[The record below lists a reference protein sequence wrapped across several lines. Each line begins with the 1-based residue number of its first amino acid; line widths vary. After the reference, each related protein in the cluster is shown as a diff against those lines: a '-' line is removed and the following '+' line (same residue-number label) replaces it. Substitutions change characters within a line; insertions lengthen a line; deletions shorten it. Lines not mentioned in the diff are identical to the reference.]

1 MKSYCHIFAVAAVSL
16 ASASFSLSAIA
27 QTVIPQAPEVAAKGH
42 ILIDFDTGKVLS
54 EHNADMSLAP
64 ASLTKMMTSYV
75 IGTELKNGNITNEDM
90 VTISENAWAKNFP
103 GSSLMFIE
111 VGTKVSVADLNKG
124 IIIQSGNDACVAL
137 AEHIAGSESAF
148 VDLMNAH
155 AQRLGMT
162 NSRFGNSHG
171 LPSAENYSTPRDMAK
186 LSAALIR
193 DVPDEYAIYAE
204 KEFTYNNIKQY
215 NRNSLLWDRSLEV
228 DGIKT
233 GHTSEAG
240 FSLIT
245 SATRDGMR
253 LVSVVM
259 GTNSERA
266 RQAEN
271 KKLLTYGFR
280 FFETFSPYQAGE
292 KFAEQRIWQGEKE
305 NIQLG
310 ILQSAQVTIP
320 RGQRKNLQADFTL
333 NQQLLAPITKGQ
345 QVGTIYLKLNGED
358 IATYP
363 LVALEDV
370 AKGGFFSRMI
380 DYIKMQFN

>member
-1 MKSYCHIFAVAAVSL
+1 MNSYCHVFSIAALTLASVSL
-16 ASASFSLSAIA
+16 SVQA
-27 QTVIPQAPEVAAKGH
+27 QSVLPQPPEVAAKGH
-42 ILIDFDTGKVLS
+42 ILVDFDTQKVLA
-54 EHNADMSLAP
+54 ENNADIALAP

-75 IGTELKNGNITNEDM
+75 IGTELKKGNISNSDM

-111 VGTKVSVADLNKG
+111 VGSQVSVADLNKG
-124 IIIQSGNDACVAL
+124 IIIQSGNDACVAM

-155 AQRLGMT
+155 AQRLGMHS
-162 NSRFGNSHG
+162 SRFANSHG
-171 LPSAENYSTPRDMAK
+171 LPSAENYTTPRDMAI
-186 LSAALIR
+186 LAAALIR
-193 DVPDEYAIYAE
+193 DVPEEYALYAE

-215 NRNSLLWDRSLEV
+215 NRNSLLWDRSLDV

-233 GHTSEAG
+233 GHTDEAG
-240 FSLIT
+240 FSLVT

-253 LVSVVM
+253 LISVVM

-271 KKLLTYGFR
+271 KKLLSYGFR
-280 FFETFSPYQAGE
+280 FYETYVPYQAGE
-292 KFAEQRIWQGEKE
+292 KFAEQRIWQGDKE

-310 ILQSAQVTIP
+310 ILQAVQVTIP
-320 RGQRKNLQADFTL
+320 RGKRNDLQADFTL
-333 NQQLLAPITKGQ
+333 NQQLIAPITKGQ
-345 QVGTIYLKLNGED
+345 QVGSVYLKLNGED

-370 AKGGFFSRMI
+370 EQGGFFSRMI

>member
-292 KFAEQRIWQGEKE
+292 KFAEQRIWQGDKE

>member
-1 MKSYCHIFAVAAVSL
+1 MNSYYQIFAVAAVSV
-16 ASASFSLSAIA
+16 ASASLPAQA
-27 QTVIPQAPEVAAKGH
+27 QTVIPQPPEVAAKGH
-42 ILIDFDTGKVLS
+42 ILMDFDTGKVLA
-54 EHNADMSLAP
+54 ENNADMSLAP

-75 IGTELKNGNITNEDM
+75 IGTELKNGNIRNEDM
-90 VTISENAWAKNFP
+90 VTISKNAWAKNFP

-111 VGTKVSVADLNKG
+111 VGTQVSVADLNKG
-124 IIIQSGNDACVAL
+124 VIIQSGNDACVAL

-171 LPSAENYSTPRDMAK
+171 LPSAENYSTPRDMAI

-193 DVPDEYAIYAE
+193 DVPEEYALYAE

-245 SATRDGMR
+245 SAARDGMR
-253 LVSVVM
+253 LISVVM
-259 GTNSERA
+259 GANSEQARA
-266 RQAEN
+266 AEN

-292 KFAEQRIWQGEKE
+292 QFAEQRIWQGEKE
-305 NIQLG
+305 NIKLG
-310 ILQSAQVTIP
+310 ILQPVQITIP
-320 RGQRKNLQADFTL
+320 RGQRKDLQADFTL
-333 NQQLLAPITKGQ
+333 EQQLIAPISKGQ
-345 QVGTIYLKLNGED
+345 TVGTVYLKLQGND

-370 AKGGFFSRMI
+370 AEGGFFSRMI